1 MIVPSLMKRV
11 KDIPS
16 GKIDTLIEIGTLI
29 NSKYSDI
36 DALLTYILE
45 SAMRLVSCESS
56 SILFVDDSGEKLFFS
71 VALGPKGV
79 EAKKFI
85 VDMEGSIAGWV
96 AMHNESVIINDVAND
111 PRHDKRVQDSTG
123 YMSKKMVAVPMR
135 LQDKCIGVIELINKS
150 GDADFTAEDMYFLQM
165 LADQSA
171 VAYSNASAFIS
182 SRDEITVL
190 QDQLLEKHGYHTL
203 VAKSPVLLEKLDIV
217 SRVADSDSSVL
228 ILGESG
234 VGKELFAEQLHLR
247 SSRASG
253 PFVRVNCNALPESL
267 LESELFGHIRGAFT
281 DAVCNRKGRFEAADG
296 GTIFLDE
303 IGDLPLSVQGKL
315 LRVLQSRSFEKVGSS
330 ETVYVNVRIVAATNR
345 DLEKLVEEKK
355 FRSDLYYRLNVI
367 PLYIPPLRERLED
380 IPELV
385 SFFIQKISREVNKSF
400 LGISEEA
407 VSVLLS
413 YSWPGNVRE
422 LENVIERACVIGKPP
437 YITEDDLLLNN
448 RAIPDNSTYAD
459 KSLKS
464 VISLFKKHYI
474 QKILEENQWNQ
485 TATAKVLDIQRTYLS
500 RVMKE
505 LGIKE
510 K

>member
-1 MIVPSLMKRV
+1 MYNYLK
-11 KDIPS
+11 
-16 GKIDTLIEIGTLI
+16 KIMRLIET
-29 NSKYSDI
+29 S
-36 DALLTYILE
+36 E
-45 SAMRLVSCESS
+45 
-56 SILFVDDSGEKLFFS
+56 
-71 VALGPKGV
+71 
-79 EAKKFI
+79 
-85 VDMEGSIAGWV
+85 
-96 AMHNESVIINDVAND
+96 
-111 PRHDKRVQDSTG
+111 
-123 YMSKKMVAVPMR
+123 
-135 LQDKCIGVIELINKS
+135 
-150 GDADFTAEDMYFLQM
+150 GDADGMLVVNKEGIVEYIHPGKSGMPVFVEDAVGQRVLDLYPELNMENSTVMETLRTGKTVVGEKQVFTRKNYKVTLMATTYPIIENGSIEGAIDVAKFIDVKRTGKGERIDNSLYSLDDIISVEKNIDKMKRTIENV
-165 LADQSA
+165 ASNDSA
-171 VAYSNASAFIS
+171 VLIFGETGTGKQLVAESIHSLSQRKGKPFIS
-182 SRDEITVL
+182 QNCAAIPGNLMESIFFGT
-190 QDQLLEKHGYHTL
+190 EKGSFTG
-203 VAKSPVLLEKLDIV
+203 AENKK
-217 SRVADSDSSVL
+217 
-228 ILGESG
+228 G
-234 VGKELFAEQLHLR
+234 LFEM
-247 SSRASG
+247 
-253 PFVRVNCNALPESL
+253 
-267 LESELFGHIRGAFT
+267 
-281 DAVCNRKGRFEAADG
+281 ADG

>member
-1 MIVPSLMKRV
+1 MLMKRL
-11 KDIPS
+11 KDVPS
-16 GKIDTLIEIGTLI
+16 GKIDALIEIGTLI

-56 SILFVDDSGEKLFFS
+56 SILFIDSSGDKLFFS

-85 VDMEGSIAGWV
+85 VDMKGSVAGWV
-96 AMHNESVIINDVAND
+96 AMHNEPVIINDVAHD
-111 PRHDKRVQDSTG
+111 PRHDTQVQDSTG
-123 YMSKKMVAVPMR
+123 YLSKNMIAVPMR
-135 LQDKCIGVIELINKS
+135 IGDKCIGVIELLNKT
-150 GDADFTAEDMYFLQM
+150 DDVDFTAEDMFFLQM

-171 VAYSNASAFIS
+171 VAYSNASAFVS
-182 SRDEITVL
+182 SRNEISAL
-190 QDQLLEKHGYHTL
+190 QDQLLEKNGYHTL
-203 VAKSPVLLEKLDIV
+203 IAKSPEMLEKLDIV

-234 VGKELFAEQLHLR
+234 VGKELVAEQLHLQ
-247 SSRASG
+247 SSRAKGS
-253 PFVRVNCNALPESL
+253 FVRVNCAVLPEPL

-281 DAVCNRKGRFEAADG
+281 DAVSNRKGRFEIADG

-303 IGDLPLSVQGKL
+303 IDDLPLSVQGKL
-315 LRVLQSRSFEKVGSS
+315 LRVLQTHSFERVGSS
-330 ETVYVNVRIVAATNR
+330 ETIFVNVRIIAATNR

-367 PLYIPPLRERLED
+367 PLYIPPLRRRLED

-385 SFFIQKISREVNKSF
+385 SFFMKKFGREVNKSF
-400 LGISEEA
+400 IGISEEA
-407 VSVLLS
+407 MSALFS

-422 LENVIERACVIGKPP
+422 LENVIERACVIGNPP
-437 YITEDDLLLNN
+437 YITEENLLLNN
-448 RAIPDNSTYAD
+448 KTIPDNTYED

-464 VISLFKKHYI
+464 VLSLFKKHYI
-474 QKILEENQWNQ
+474 QKILAENEWNQ
-485 TATAKVLDIQRTYLS
+485 TAAAKVLDIQRTYLS
-500 RVMKE
+500 RIMKE